1 MKRKFKDSFLN
12 LLSDVSEEKQI
23 SLKRFVPKKKNLSF
37 FDDEIKDSF
46 LSVYV
51 FFAWK
56 FYCYSRLYRSN
67 ELIVKSK
74 SLFEDIIK
82 NLNNNKT
89 TNYEK

>member
-1 MKRKFKDSFLN
+1 
-12 LLSDVSEEKQI
+12 
-23 SLKRFVPKKKNLSF
+23 VPKKKNLSF